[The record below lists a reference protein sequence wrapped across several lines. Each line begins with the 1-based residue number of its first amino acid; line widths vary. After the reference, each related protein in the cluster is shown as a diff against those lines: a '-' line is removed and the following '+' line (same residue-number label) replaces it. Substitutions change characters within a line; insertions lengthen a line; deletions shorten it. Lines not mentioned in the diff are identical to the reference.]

1 MAVKISTSFE
11 RMKFENLNTVFR
23 TIIDRRPISRI
34 EISQVTGLN
43 KMTVTN
49 CVKGLMEQGILV
61 EQEPTNT
68 PVGRPPIALELNPRL
83 GIMVG
88 VELNII
94 SCKILMT
101 EFDGKVLER
110 KLVPDI
116 GPDPDQFVEY
126 IAQYIQKKTEQAV
139 SYERGVLGIGIAI
152 PGNYNYE
159 TGYVEYISNMLQWN
173 GYPIREQLAQRLPE
187 LPIFIQNAGRAGSRG
202 ELEFGKSHAREDMT
216 YVQGAMG
223 LALSMYSNYRRF
235 VGYRG
240 FNGRF
245 GHNIIE
251 FNGRLCTCGSRGCLE
266 MYASI
271 HAICDALYPGQ
282 PVRDEMIQEI
292 LRRKA
297 DQDPEVQRV
306 IGECIKYLAV
316 GLANIA
322 NCFNPHRICIGN
334 YLGMVLEGEE
344 ERLNREVS
352 QYLLPCYQED
362 EKIFISK
369 LQEWGAALGS
379 VAAVRDSAISE
390 QLK

>member
-1 MAVKISTSFE
+1 MAMKRNTSFE
-11 RMKFENLNTVFR
+11 RMQYENLDTVFR

-49 CVKGLMEQGILV
+49 CVKALMEKGLLV
-61 EQEPTNT
+61 EQEPATV

-83 GIMVG
+83 GIMIG

-94 SCKILMT
+94 SCKILT
-101 EFDGKVLER
+101 AEFDGRVLDRE
-110 KLVPDI
+110 LVSDI
-116 GPDPDQFVEY
+116 GPNPDQFVEY
-126 IAQYIQKKTEQAV
+126 IMQYIKKKAERAGF
-139 SYERGVLGIGIAI
+139 YERGILGIGIAI

-173 GYPIREQLAQRLPE
+173 GYPIRERLAQQLPE
-187 LPIFIQNAGRAGSRG
+187 FPIFIQNAGRAGSRG
-202 ELEFGKSHAREDMT
+202 ELEFGKSRAQEDMT
-216 YVQGAMG
+216 YIQGAMG
-223 LALSMYSNYRRF
+223 LALSMYSNHRRF
-235 VGYRG
+235 VGYKG

-245 GHNIIE
+245 GHNIIKV
-251 FNGRLCTCGSRGCLE
+251 NGKLCTCGSRGCLE

-282 PVRDEMIQEI
+282 PVSDEMIQEI

-297 DQDPEVQRV
+297 EQDTEVQQV

-344 ERLNREVS
+344 ERLNREVN
-352 QYLLPCYQED
+352 QYLLPFYQED

-379 VAAVRDSAISE
+379 VATVRNSVIS
-390 QLK
+390 